1 MNARGPH
8 VLLVKLSSLGDIV
21 HALPA
26 VEDAVRR
33 GVTFDWAV
41 EEDFAALPAMHR
53 GVRRVIPAGL
63 RRWRQALAG
72 SLGEVAAF
80 RRALRRQRYD
90 VAIDAQGL
98 LKSAVVARVA
108 KASERAGFNG
118 ASARESAATLLY
130 SSRVKVPLQD
140 HAVQRIRSLFA
151 AALGYDVPREAPTFG
166 LRPQGEPNGYCV
178 LTHGTTWRTK
188 HWPESFWT
196 RIAHRA
202 ARAGLTPVLPWG
214 SDAER
219 SRAQRIARQ
228 VDGSKVAPRLRLD
241 EAIGLLSGARAV
253 VGVDSGLSHL
263 AAALGR
269 PTVVVYGP
277 TDRRRTGCIGARARS
292 LQASL
297 ACSPCLARRCLYRGP
312 AQQWGG
318 EFIEP
323 ACFASVHPDRVW
335 EEVAAA
341 LS

>member
-1 MNARGPH
+1 MKAKGPH
-8 VLLVKLSSLGDIV
+8 VLLVKLSSLGDVV

-63 RRWRQALAG
+63 RRWRQSPAG
-72 SLGEVAAF
+72 SVGEVVAF
-80 RRALRRQRYD
+80 GRALRQQRYD

-98 LKSAVVARVA
+98 LKSAVVARA
-108 KASERAGFNG
+108 APADERAGFNS
-118 ASARESAATLLY
+118 ASARESAAALLY
-130 SSRVKVPLQD
+130 SKRVKAPPQD

-151 AALGYDVPREAPTFG
+151 VALGYDVPREAPAFG

-219 SRAQRIARQ
+219 SRAQRIAGQ

-277 TDRRRTGCIGARARS
+277 TDQRRTGCIGVRARS

-297 ACSPCLARRCLYRGP
+297 ACSPCLARRCQYRGP
-312 AQQWGG
+312 ALKWGG
-318 EFIEP
+318 ESIEP

-341 LS
+341 LG